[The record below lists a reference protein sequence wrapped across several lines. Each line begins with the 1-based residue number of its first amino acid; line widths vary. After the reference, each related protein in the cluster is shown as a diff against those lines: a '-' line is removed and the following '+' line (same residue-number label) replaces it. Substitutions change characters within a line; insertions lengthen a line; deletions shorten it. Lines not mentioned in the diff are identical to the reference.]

1 MKWYACLNAPALD
14 RYAAHLRVA
23 VRTAI
28 DIAGLEP
35 HIVFDGEED
44 RLRAV
49 LGHDAAVHIHRR
61 RSGLIEAIEATPE
74 TPGWNRAVA
83 AGAMLRLDIPLIE
96 SEDEFV
102 LYTDCD
108 VLFARRVALSPLRPR
123 LFAAAPMH
131 EPHEWSQLCSGV
143 LLLNVPAMRAEYD
156 ALLRHARDR
165 LGRPHHYDQETLNE
179 HFEGRWDHLPIHM
192 HWKPYWG
199 VEWDAAIVHFH
210 GPKAEDARLLAAAPP
225 RDDLY
230 GLLYSRDPQG
240 YAHFLRFHDMAE
252 RAIRRGERIGP
263 TALAPLRL
271 EAATASGGRAL
282 RRAWASLRGLIP
294 QRPRE
299 AAPPPRL
306 PPEASF
312 AEVVTL
318 ENFDE
323 RAYLY
328 ANPDVSELVR
338 RGRIVSG
345 RAHFSR
351 YGRYEGR
358 VQMIPRDILATPE
371 NFDAEAYVARNP
383 DVAFLI
389 ARSRYASARAH
400 FEQRGCAEERRQ
412 LARKARRHIPAD

>member
-1 MKWYACLNAPALD
+1 
-14 RYAAHLRVA
+14 VA

-44 RLRAV
+44 RLRAL
-49 LGHDAAVHIHRR
+49 LGHDEAVHIHRR

-74 TPGWNRAVA
+74 TPGWSRAVA
-83 AGAMLRLDIPLIE
+83 AGALLRLDIPLIE
-96 SEDEFV
+96 TRDEFV

-108 VLFARRVALSPLRPR
+108 VLFARRVELSPLRPR
-123 LFAAAPMH
+123 YFAAAPMH

-143 LLLNVPAMRAEYD
+143 LLLDVPAMRAEYD
-156 ALLRHARDR
+156 ALMRRARNS
-165 LGRPHHYDQETLNE
+165 LGRPHHYDQEALNE

-210 GPKAEDARLLAAAPP
+210 GPKAEDARLFATAPP
-225 RDDLY
+225 GDDLL
-230 GLLYSRDPQG
+230 GLLYRRDPQG
-240 YAHFLRFHDMAE
+240 FAHFLRFYDMA
-252 RAIRRGERIGP
+252 AGACRRGERIGAA
-263 TALAPLRL
+263 ALAPLRL
-271 EAATASGGRAL
+271 EAAVASGGRAV
-282 RRAWASLRGLIP
+282 RRAFTALREL
-294 QRPRE
+294 RPLATRE
-299 AAPPPRL
+299 AAAPPTL
-306 PPEASF
+306 PSEASS
-312 AEVVTL
+312 AEVATL

-323 RAYLY
+323 RSYLY
-328 ANPDVSELVR
+328 ANPDVAESVR

-358 VQMIPRDILATPE
+358 VQMIPRDIVATPE
-371 NFDAEAYVARNP
+371 NFDGEAYLARNP

-389 ARSRYASARAH
+389 ARGRYASARAH
-400 FEQRGCAEERRQ
+400 FERRGRAERRRQ
-412 LARKARRHIPAD
+412 LAPPTG

>member
-14 RYAAHLRVA
+14 RYAEHLRVA

-44 RLRAV
+44 QLRAV
-49 LGHDAAVHIHRR
+49 LGPDEAVHIHRR
-61 RSGLIEAIEATPE
+61 RSSLIEAIEATPE
-74 TPGWNRAVA
+74 APGWSRAVA
-83 AGAMLRLDIPLIE
+83 AGALLRLDIPLIE
-96 SEDEFV
+96 TSDEFV

-108 VLFARRVALSPLRPR
+108 VLFARRVELSPLRPR

-143 LLLNVPAMRAEYD
+143 LLLNVPAMRAEYG
-156 ALLRHARDR
+156 ALMRRARDS
-165 LGRPHHYDQETLNE
+165 LGRAHHYDQELLNE

-210 GPKAEDARLLAAAPP
+210 GPKADDARLLATAP
-225 RDDLY
+225 RGDDLF
-230 GLLYSRDPQG
+230 GLLYRRDPAG
-240 YAHFLRFHDMAE
+240 YAHFLRFYDTAA
-252 RAIRRGERIGP
+252 RAQRRGERIRP
-263 TALAPLRL
+263 AALAPLRL
-271 EAATASGGRAL
+271 EAAAASGGRAL
-282 RRAWASLRGLIP
+282 RRACSGLRGLIP
-294 QRPRE
+294 QPPRE
-299 AAPPPRL
+299 AAAAPLL

-312 AEVVTL
+312 AEAATL

-328 ANPDVSELVR
+328 ANPDVAESVR

-358 VQMIPRDILATPE
+358 VQMIPRDIVATPE
-371 NFDAEAYVARNP
+371 NFEADAYVARNP

-389 ARSRYASARAH
+389 ARGRYASARAH
-400 FEQRGCAEERRQ
+400 FERRGRAERRRQ
-412 LARKARRHIPAD
+412 LLRPAG

>member
-14 RYAAHLRVA
+14 RYAEHLRVA

-49 LGHDAAVHIHRR
+49 LGHDEAVHIHRR
-61 RSGLIEAIEATPE
+61 RSGLIDAIEATPE
-74 TPGWNRAVA
+74 TPGWSRVVA
-83 AGAMLRLDIPLIE
+83 AGALLRLDIPLIE
-96 SEDEFV
+96 TADEFV

-108 VLFARRVALSPLRPR
+108 VLFARSVELSPLRPR
-123 LFAAAPMH
+123 LLAAAPMH

-143 LLLNVPAMRAEYD
+143 LLLNVPAMRAGYD
-156 ALLRHARDR
+156 ALQRHARDA
-165 LGRPHHYDQETLNE
+165 LGRPHHYDQESLNE
-179 HFEGRWDHLPIHM
+179 HFAGRWDHLPIHM

-210 GPKAEDARLLAAAPP
+210 GPKAEDARLLATTAPG
-225 RDDLY
+225 DDVY
-230 GLLYSRDPQG
+230 GLLYSRDPEG
-240 YAHFLRFHDMAE
+240 YAHFLRFYDMAAG
-252 RAIRRGERIGP
+252 AIRRGERIRHA
-263 TALAPLRL
+263 ALAPLRL

-282 RRAWASLRGLIP
+282 RRAGSYLRGLIP
-294 QRPRE
+294 RAPRE
-299 AAPPPRL
+299 PAPPPLL

-312 AEVVTL
+312 AEAATL

-328 ANPDVSELVR
+328 ANPDVAESVR
-338 RGRIVSG
+338 RGRMVSG
-345 RAHFSR
+345 GAHFSR

-389 ARSRYASARAH
+389 ARGRYASARAH
-400 FEQRGCAEERRQ
+400 FERCGRAERRRQ
-412 LARKARRHIPAD
+412 LPRGSV